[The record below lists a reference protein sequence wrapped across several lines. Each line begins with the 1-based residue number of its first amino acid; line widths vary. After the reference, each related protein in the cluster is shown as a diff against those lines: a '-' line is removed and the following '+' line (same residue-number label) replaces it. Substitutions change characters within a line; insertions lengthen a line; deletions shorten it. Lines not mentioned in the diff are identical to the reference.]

1 MKIDLNDVSSK
12 NTKHLIHANQ
22 IDINDSPVKLCDN
35 LDLKSNNESFKVDVS
50 NESSKVALSNES
62 SKVALSNESSKVALS
77 NESSKVALS
86 NESSKVAVSNESYNV
101 SLTNESS
108 NMSVANTLNLIN
120 TSTNDIS
127 DIDSSSS
134 NKVTTPVENSKYDH
148 NKKLELVKKIN
159 KIKKKEYL
167 IHIFKI
173 ITFNNKDYTENKNG
187 VFIFFHNLSDEIYEK
202 LEIYVNYIYK
212 LHNKSSNNTNSDS
225 LNSINISDLIELSI
239 SDINKNLSNKEKV
252 LLKRRNYENYITF
265 NQH

>member
-35 LDLKSNNESFKVDVS
+35 LDLKSNNESFKV
-50 NESSKVALSNES
+50 ALSNES
-62 SKVALSNESSKVALS
+62 SNVALS

-86 NESSKVAVSNESYNV
+86 NESSKVAVSNESSNV
-101 SLTNESS
+101 SLTNESAINELS
-108 NMSVANTLNLIN
+108 NVSVSNTLNLIN
-120 TSTNDIS
+120 TSNNDIS
-127 DIDSSSS
+127 DIDSSTS